1 MKTAIVI
8 GSGFSGLSA
17 ATHLAR
23 GGLKVTVLEKN
34 DSLGGR
40 ARIFQE
46 KGFTF
51 DMGPSWY
58 WMPDVFERYFNNFD
72 KSASDYYE
80 LIRLDPSYKVIF
92 GSGDDIEIPANYKL
106 FKEMVEALEIGAGE
120 NLDKFLE
127 QAAYKYEQGI
137 NNLVQKPSRSITEF
151 INLKLLFDVI
161 RMDIFISYEKHIKKF
176 FRHEKILRLMEFPI
190 LFLGAIA
197 KNTPALYSLM
207 NYADIKLGTWY
218 PMGGMNK
225 IIEGMVDLAKE
236 KGVTF
241 ITDQEVRKFEIENRS
256 IQNIHTQN
264 ASYSAD
270 MVIAAADYQHVDS
283 KLLAQQYQNYGED
296 YWNKRIFAPSAV
308 IFYLGVNKKIKN
320 LNHHNLFF
328 DADFEAHVEEIY
340 TNPEW
345 PEKPLF
351 YACVPSKTD
360 PSVAPEGME
369 NLFILIPVAAGI
381 KETDHIKT
389 QYFNQVIE
397 RIEKYTGDKIKDHI
411 IYKRSFTRKDFIKD
425 YNSFK
430 GNAYGL
436 ANTLRQTAILK
447 PSIKNRKVR
456 NLYYTGQ
463 LTVPGPG
470 VPPSLISG
478 EVVAREVIK
487 DLVH

>member
-1 MKTAIVI
+1 MKTALVI

-17 ATHLAR
+17 ATHLAHND
-23 GGLKVTVLEKN
+23 LEVTVLEKN
-34 DSLGGR
+34 DLLGGR
-40 ARIFQE
+40 ARIFKEQ
-46 KGFTF
+46 GFTF

-58 WMPDVFERYFNNFD
+58 WMPDVFERYFNNFN
-72 KSASDYYE
+72 KSASDYYQ
-80 LIRLDPSYKVIF
+80 LVRLDPSYKVVF
-92 GSGDDIEIPANYKL
+92 GSDDDIDIPADYEL
-106 FKEMVEALEIGAGE
+106 FKELMESFEIGAAD
-120 NLDKFLE
+120 NMDKFLK

-151 INLKLLFDVI
+151 INLKLLFDVV
-161 RMDIFISYEKHIKKF
+161 RMDIFMSYEKHIKKF
-176 FRHEKILRLMEFPI
+176 FQNDKILRLMEFPI

-225 IIEGMVDLAKE
+225 IIEGMVNLARE
-236 KGVTF
+236 KGVNF
-241 ITDQEVRKFEIENRS
+241 VSGQEVQKFEIKDKS
-256 IQNIHTQN
+256 IKSIHTQN
-264 ASYSAD
+264 ATYSAD
-270 MVIAAADYQHVDS
+270 MVVSAADYHHVDN
-283 KLLAQQYQNYGED
+283 KLLSPEFQNYGED
-296 YWNKRIFAPSAV
+296 YWDKKILAPSAV

-340 TNPEW
+340 TNPGW

-351 YACVPSKTD
+351 YVCAPSKTD

-381 KETDHIKT
+381 KETNDIQE
-389 QYFNQVIE
+389 QYFNQVID
-397 RIEKYTGDKIKDHI
+397 RIEKYTGDKIRNNI
-411 IYKRSFTRKDFIKD
+411 IYRRSFTRKDFIKE

-447 PSIKNRKVR
+447 PSIKNRKVK

-487 DLVH
+487 DLIH